1 MTSYK
6 SFVSLLA
13 DIEKSSEMHKNPEA
27 ESLIAKAREALRKDL
42 LVQVMLGE
50 NTRESEDFTHNQMD
64 S

>member
-13 DIEKSSEMHKNPEA
+13 DIEKSSEMYEFPEA
-27 ESLIAKAREALRKDL
+27 ENLIAKAREALRKDL
-42 LVQVMLGE
+42 LVQVMLGGNSRE
-50 NTRESEDFTHNQMD
+50 AEDITRNQMH